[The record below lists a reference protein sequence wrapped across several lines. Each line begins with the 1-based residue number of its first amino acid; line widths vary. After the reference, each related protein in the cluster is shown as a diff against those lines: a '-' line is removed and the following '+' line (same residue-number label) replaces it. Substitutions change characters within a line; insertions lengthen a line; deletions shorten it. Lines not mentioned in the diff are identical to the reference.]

1 MSECKKQVKKI
12 ARRVWTEVEVNLKR
26 NADSYLFDL
35 VRRGWKPF
43 KKNPP
48 RGYIDDFNRKGFIPS
63 LGLWV
68 GCVMEVGYVFPHYIL
83 LTVKSLSL
91 LMEHSHVTI
100 SFERQCLERRFVNSW
115 SSCLSATDLGWE

>member
-1 MSECKKQVKKI
+1 MSEYKKQVKKI

-35 VRRGWKPF
+35 VHRGWKPF

-63 LGLWV
+63 LVQAKTNKARPWGVEMTYRDSLARWNRRINKGLK
-68 GCVMEVGYVFPHYIL
+68 Y
-83 LTVKSLSL
+83 
-91 LMEHSHVTI
+91 
-100 SFERQCLERRFVNSW
+100 
-115 SSCLSATDLGWE
+115 